1 MTKIKYND
9 DMTVEEYID
18 SLSPAQQSEIA
29 KFTDKIIEL
38 SEQSKNKND
47 LFLAMLFILD
57 QIEQSI
63 HEENLKKS

>member
-1 MTKIKYND
+1 MIEIKYNV
-9 DMTVEEYID
+9 DMSIEEYID

-38 SEQSKNKND
+38 SKQNKNKND

-57 QIEQSI
+57 QTMQMEI
-63 HEENLKKS
+63 NNDK